1 MGKKSYSDSD
11 VQTYIRNLRKSGA
24 VINTAICIAVA
35 EGIVHAYDK
44 QLLSCNGGP
53 ISLKKSWAQS
63 ILHRLNMV
71 KRRGS
76 CTAKVKFTDEKFS
89 EIKDEFLQ
97 RVETAVKK
105 YNIPPEII
113 YNWDHTGINYVPV
126 SSWTMEVEGT
136 QRVPIIGLDD

>member
-1 MGKKSYSDSD
+1 M
-11 VQTYIRNLRKSGA
+11 QTYIRNLRKSGA

-53 ISLKKSWAQS
+53 IALKKSWAQS

-97 RVETAVKK
+97 RIETAVK
-105 YNIPPEII
+105 NITFPLRL
-113 YNWDHTGINYVPV
+113 YTTGIILV
-126 SSWTMEVEGT
+126 SITF
-136 QRVPIIGLDD
+136 P